1 MSRRNPTPEDWVA
14 NSLPFEKALS
24 TIFLDYDFLYQ
35 HFFSRLFEDA
45 LHILT
50 IKKPPDSV
58 NYDFLM
64 MCIVLL
70 GRTVFFK
77 HDSKLI
83 AMNAAPAGKP
93 DLYYV
98 PSRIMVTN
106 PRFIKSYNLTP
117 GEDCEVVY
125 CTSLD
130 PYYWG
135 RGSGGMYGLIST
147 TASLLADNY
156 LSLNIAQKN
165 LRLTNAFAADDLNTK
180 ESLEACMEEAYE
192 GRPFLVVQKSLVD
205 KLETLP
211 MHSDSSNQTL
221 IQLLAEQGRTLYL
234 NFESFSG
241 LNALVR
247 PAFDSSLEEVLFLL
261 PDQADKLSSKLAM
274 ITRPVGG
281 ADAAPPVR
289 NYESL
294 REIRE
299 EEWLSL
305 IDAAVK
311 WTDYRFLVLDLES
324 LQGLTQILK
333 KCDLIYVLQQ
343 EQDLFS
349 EPKMEEFEQ
358 ALRERDCQELLLRTR
373 VWKVPP
379 LQGSVGEDLRGL
391 LRQPYAGLMREQV
404 KKDAQELRRDTGDRT

>member
-1 MSRRNPTPEDWVA
+1 MSRKNPTPEDWAA

-24 TIFLDYDFLYQ
+24 TIYLDYDFLYQ

-50 IKKPPDSV
+50 IKKPPDSI
-58 NYDFLM
+58 NYDFMM

-70 GRTVFFK
+70 GRTVFFN
-77 HDSKLI
+77 HDSELI

-98 PSRIMVTN
+98 PSKILVTN
-106 PRFIKSYNLTP
+106 PRFIKSVNLTP

-180 ESLEACMEEAYE
+180 KSLEACMEEAYE

-205 KLETLP
+205 KMETLP
-211 MHSDSSNQTL
+211 MHSDSSNQSL
-221 IQLLAEQGRTLYL
+221 IQLLDVHKYILSEYYAAIGLQEAQQMKRERLITAEVEDGAELPLFNIQDMIRSVREGIERVNAMFGTEMTVEVNPLILRNLYGDQSAGEPDAPEL
-234 NFESFSG
+234 QE
-241 LNALVR
+241 A
-247 PAFDSSLEEVLFLL
+247 PAEDQEETQTETSAE
-261 PDQADKLSSKLAM
+261 DQTSEPATTEEEPEAAAE
-274 ITRPVGG
+274 VV
-281 ADAAPPVR
+281 ADAAEVVA
-289 NYESL
+289 
-294 REIRE
+294 
-299 EEWLSL
+299 
-305 IDAAVK
+305 DAAELIE
-311 WTDYRFLVLDLES
+311 TAAEMLEGGAADE
-324 LQGLTQILK
+324 QGADPIP
-333 KCDLIYVLQQ
+333 D
-343 EQDLFS
+343 D
-349 EPKMEEFEQ
+349 
-358 ALRERDCQELLLRTR
+358 
-373 VWKVPP
+373 
-379 LQGSVGEDLRGL
+379 
-391 LRQPYAGLMREQV
+391 
-404 KKDAQELRRDTGDRT
+404 

>member
-1 MSRRNPTPEDWVA
+1 VSRKNPTPEDWAA

-24 TIFLDYDFLYQ
+24 TIYLDYDFLYQ

-50 IKKPPDSV
+50 IKKPPDSI
-58 NYDFLM
+58 NYDFMM

-70 GRTVFFK
+70 GRTVFFN
-77 HDSKLI
+77 HDSELI

-98 PSRIMVTN
+98 PSRILVTN
-106 PRFIKSYNLTP
+106 PRFLKSVNLTP

-180 ESLEACMEEAYE
+180 QSLEACMEEAYE

-221 IQLLAEQGRTLYL
+221 IQLLDVHKYILSEYYAAIGLQEAQQMKRERLITAEVEDGAELPLFNIQDMIQSVRSGIERVNAMFGTEMTVEVNPLILRNLYGDQSAGEPDAPEL
-234 NFESFSG
+234 QEE
-241 LNALVR
+241 
-247 PAFDSSLEEVLFLL
+247 PAEDPEDTQPETRAEDQTAETEAEPELAEEEPEPEAAAEV
-261 PDQADKLSSKLAM
+261 
-274 ITRPVGG
+274 V
-281 ADAAPPVR
+281 ADAAEVVA
-289 NYESL
+289 
-294 REIRE
+294 
-299 EEWLSL
+299 
-305 IDAAVK
+305 DAAELIE
-311 WTDYRFLVLDLES
+311 TAAEMLEGGAADEHS
-324 LQGLTQILK
+324 ADPIP
-333 KCDLIYVLQQ
+333 D
-343 EQDLFS
+343 D
-349 EPKMEEFEQ
+349 
-358 ALRERDCQELLLRTR
+358 
-373 VWKVPP
+373 
-379 LQGSVGEDLRGL
+379 
-391 LRQPYAGLMREQV
+391 
-404 KKDAQELRRDTGDRT
+404 